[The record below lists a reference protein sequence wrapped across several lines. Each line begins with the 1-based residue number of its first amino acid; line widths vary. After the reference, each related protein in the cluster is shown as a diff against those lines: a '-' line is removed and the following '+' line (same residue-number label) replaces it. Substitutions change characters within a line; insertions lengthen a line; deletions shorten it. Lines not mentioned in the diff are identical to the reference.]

1 MLKDLMYQARVNK
14 DYGITTPY
22 EDPKSPT
29 PAPQLLPTIQPLP
42 PIEDFLPEFEVREP
56 ETTQTMGQLELMM
69 QNKNTSPTN
78 KSTQPVNGKAENE
91 HRYSPPNANRA
102 PFRTRH

>member
-56 ETTQTMGQLELMM
+56 ETTQTMGQLELTMR
-69 QNKNTSPTN
+69 NKNTQPTSKPLQSEN
-78 KSTQPVNGKAENE
+78 VEANE
-91 HRYSPPNANRA
+91 HRYSPPNASRRS